1 MSMGQIAIDSAFNFH
16 SASWFSSPKWQL
28 DLKAQLIHEALRDNF
43 TSLNASLRLFSRL
56 NNRKIGL
63 CD

>member
-1 MSMGQIAIDSAFNFH
+1 MSAGQITIDFGYSFY
-16 SASWFSSPKWQL
+16 SASWFSSPKWQP
-28 DLKAQLIHEALRDNF
+28 DLKAQMIHEALRDNF
-43 TSLNASLRLFSRL
+43 TSVNASLRLFSWL